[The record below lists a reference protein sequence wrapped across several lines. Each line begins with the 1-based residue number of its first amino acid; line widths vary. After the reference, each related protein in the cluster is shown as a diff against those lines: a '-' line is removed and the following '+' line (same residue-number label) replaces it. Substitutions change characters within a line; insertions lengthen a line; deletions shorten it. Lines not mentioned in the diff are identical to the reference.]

1 MNRGRSSDIFWPT
14 LVGMNFTEV
23 RPGIH
28 TAILDPEQVT
38 VTVIIGETCCL
49 LVDTGSTPAQGAAI
63 RRAVAELTDVPL
75 RTVAVTHGHWDHA
88 FGLSAFAD
96 LDTVGSE
103 HLPKDLRCRENA
115 EWAVRQGLDLDAL
128 ARPTTSVSMIGVC
141 DLGGLTVEI
150 ANFGPAHTH
159 SDLILAVPDRS
170 VVLAGDLVESGP
182 PQFDETSSLVGW
194 VKALDALH
202 SLLKPTTIIIPGHGH
217 LLTPEDVAHFR
228 SGLAALW
235 DQSEWAFQQGISVD
249 KAYGQ
254 KGVEWPWDRTTA
266 TAGISLAYRELSAQP
281 GAHPSGDSLG
291 A

>member
-1 MNRGRSSDIFWPT
+1 MNRGQSSDIFWPT

-38 VTVIIGETCCL
+38 VTVIVGETCCL

-75 RTVAVTHGHWDHA
+75 RTVAATHGHWDHS
-88 FGLSAFAD
+88 FGLTAFAD
-96 LDTVGSE
+96 LDSIGSE
-103 HLPKDLRCRENA
+103 HLPEDLRCRENT
-115 EWAVRQGLDLDAL
+115 EWAVRQGFDLDTLAL
-128 ARPTTSVSMIGVC
+128 PTTSVSMIGVR

-150 ANFGPAHTH
+150 ASFGPAHTR

-170 VVLAGDLVESGP
+170 VVLVGDLVESGP

-202 SLLKPTTIIIPGHGH
+202 SVLKPTTIVIPGHGH
-217 LLTPEDVAHFR
+217 PLTVADVAHFR

-235 DQSEWAFQQGISVD
+235 DQSKWAFQQGVPVD
-249 KAYGQ
+249 KTYDQ
-254 KGVEWPWDRTTA
+254 EGVEWPWDRTTA
-266 TAGISLAYRELSAQP
+266 CAGISLAYRELSAQ
-281 GAHPSGDSLG
+281 GRGHRE
-291 A
+291 